1 MPDIDYSAAKFWF
14 DFMQTVFMAIVTLY
28 VWINNKHRAT
38 KESIT
43 QTEARLEQKLDA
55 LDGRVDEHNDR
66 LLGVEREIHH
76 LPSVKDIHEVHAR
89 VDQVGQGVKSME
101 GEMKQINSTLQLI
114 QQHLLTEASR

>member
-14 DFMQTVFMAIVTLY
+14 DMVQTIFMCLVAIY
-28 VWINNKHRAT
+28 VWNNNKHRAT

-43 QTEARLEQKLDA
+43 QSEERLEQKLNA
-55 LDGRVDEHNDR
+55 LDVRVDEHNDR

-76 LPSVKDIHEVHAR
+76 LPNIKDIHEVHAR

-101 GEMKQINSTLQLI
+101 GTVTQMNNTLQLI
-114 QQHLLTEASR
+114 QQHLLEKR